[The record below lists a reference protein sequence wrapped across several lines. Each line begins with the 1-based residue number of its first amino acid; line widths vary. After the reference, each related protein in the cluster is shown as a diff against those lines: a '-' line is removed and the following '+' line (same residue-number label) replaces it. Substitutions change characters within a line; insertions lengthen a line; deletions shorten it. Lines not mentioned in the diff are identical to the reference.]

1 MFNTPTE
8 FTIVFIVFSVLL
20 ILLLVIFISIIIYRY
35 QHKQNTYFKEIE
47 SLKVSYENT
56 LLQSQLEI
64 QEQTFQNISRE
75 IHDSI
80 GQKLTLAKLHLN
92 TLDITDKS
100 KTKDQVSDSVIMIG
114 EAIND
119 LSDLSRSM
127 SSEIILSN
135 GLIRALEFEVN
146 QLKKSGLYKIAIDIS
161 GSPVFME
168 SSKELLLFRIVQEAI
183 NNIIKHAE
191 ANVIN
196 LHLHY
201 NATMLTME
209 ITDNGKGFCVHDTT
223 FGTGLQNIRKRAA
236 LLKGS
241 LTINSLDGNGTQLRV
256 EIPLNENN
264 NDL

>member
-1 MFNTPTE
+1 MLNPSPE
-8 FTIVFIVFSVLL
+8 FIIFFVIISVILILFLAVFISL
-20 ILLLVIFISIIIYRY
+20 IVYRY
-35 QHKQNTYFKEIE
+35 QQKQNVYFKELE
-47 SLKVSYENT
+47 SLKVLHQNA

-146 QLKKSGLYKIAIDIS
+146 QLKKPGLYKIAIDIS
-161 GSPVFME
+161 GSPVFMD

-209 ITDNGKGFCVHDTT
+209 ITDNGKGFCVNGTT

-241 LTINSLDGNGTQLRV
+241 LIINSLDGNGTQLRV

>member
-20 ILLLVIFISIIIYRY
+20 ILLLVIFITIIIYRY
-35 QHKQNTYFKEIE
+35 QQKQNIYFKEIE
-47 SLKVSYENT
+47 SLKISYENT

-64 QEQTFQNISRE
+64 QEHTFQNISRE

-92 TLDITDKS
+92 TLDFIDEKIMR
-100 KTKDQVSDSVIMIG
+100 DHVSDSTAMIS

-119 LSDLSRSM
+119 LTDLSRSM

-135 GLIRALEFEVN
+135 GLIKALEFEVN
-146 QLKKSGLYKIAIDIS
+146 QLQKSGLYKIAIDIS
-161 GSPVFME
+161 GNPVFME
-168 SSKELLLFRIVQEAI
+168 SATELFLFRIVQEAI

-191 ANVIN
+191 ATVIN

-201 NATMLTME
+201 NTAILTME
-209 ITDNGKGFCVHDTT
+209 ITDNGKGFTVDGTS